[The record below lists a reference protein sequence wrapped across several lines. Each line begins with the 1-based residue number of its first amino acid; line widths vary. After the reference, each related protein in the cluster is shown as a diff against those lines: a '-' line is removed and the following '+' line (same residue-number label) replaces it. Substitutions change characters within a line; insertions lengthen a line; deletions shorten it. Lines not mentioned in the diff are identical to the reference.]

1 MLLSQ
6 PNSARGRLRLSGL
19 SITSLRSRPLQ
30 LLVLSDT
37 LKAPVAAEL
46 SAWTASF
53 GYPGYSVTSL
63 RSKPL
68 NILISPDTPKAP
80 VAAELS
86 AWTASLQTAE
96 HSHFIPQHECSCH
109 SRTQRVDGFVRLS
122 RLFPYLASLQTARNL
137 QTVLTAMNW
146 QTAGTGCRCR
156 QHARRV

>member
-1 MLLSQ
+1 MLLLQ
-6 PNSARGRLRLSGL
+6 PNSARGR
-19 SITSLRSRPLQ
+19 
-30 LLVLSDT
+30 
-37 LKAPVAAEL
+37 
-46 SAWTASF
+46 
-53 GYPGYSVTSL
+53 L

-68 NILISPDTPKAP
+68 NILISSLSMNAP

>member
-37 LKAPVAAEL
+37 L
-46 SAWTASF
+46 
-53 GYPGYSVTSL
+53 
-63 RSKPL
+63 
-68 NILISPDTPKAP
+68 KAP

-137 QTVLTAMNW
+137 QLCSL
-146 QTAGTGCRCR
+146 Q
-156 QHARRV
+156 